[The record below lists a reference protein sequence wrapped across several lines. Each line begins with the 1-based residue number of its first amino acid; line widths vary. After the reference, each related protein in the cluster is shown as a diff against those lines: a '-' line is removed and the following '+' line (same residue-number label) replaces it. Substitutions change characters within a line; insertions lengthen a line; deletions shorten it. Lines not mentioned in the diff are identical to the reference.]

1 MARTVN
7 WDVLRDLASFRA
19 QKGCAISLYLDLDP
33 SVTPTAGDAAS
44 RINALLAD
52 GDRGFSKD
60 GLTHDQKVGLK
71 NDLARIEDFFAND
84 FDRDGSRGFAL
95 FVAGMDGVWSP
106 LPLTEPVPDLV
117 RIGRRLHLVP
127 LVPLIGRGDGA
138 IVAVVSR
145 ERGNLYRLSSGRLVE
160 LEDLSEE
167 QPRRHDQGGWSQARY
182 QRSID
187 NQAVQHVQTVA
198 EELQR
203 QLKRQKGTRAVVVS
217 TEEMRPEFESALDQD
232 SLAAVVGWASA
243 EAHATANDL
252 LETVAPVLERSR
264 RELEDDVVGRWLE
277 ETGKGARAAS
287 GWEQTLEAASDARVQ
302 VLLYADGV
310 RRKAWQCPKCLRVAA
325 IGGNCPLDGT
335 RMEEHDDAVD
345 LAVGR
350 VLEGGGTVWALQ
362 HRTDLDAVEGIG
374 ALLRF

>member
-232 SLAAVVGWASA
+232 SLAAVVGWTSA

>member
-7 WDVLRDLASFRA
+7 WDVMRDLAGFRA

-44 RINALLAD
+44 RINALLAE
-52 GDRGFSKD
+52 GDRSFSKE
-60 GLTHDQKVGLK
+60 GLTHDQKAGLK
-71 NDLARIEDFFAND
+71 SDLARIEQFFATD

-95 FVAGMDGVWSP
+95 FVAGMDGAWSAV
-106 LPLTEPVPDLV
+106 PLTEPVPDLV
-117 RIGRRLHLVP
+117 RIGRRFHLVP
-127 LVPLIGRGDGA
+127 LVPLVGRGDGA

-145 ERGNLYRLSSGRLVE
+145 ERGNLYRLRGGRLVE
-160 LEDLSEE
+160 LENLSEE

-198 EELQR
+198 EELER
-203 QLKRQKGTRAVVVS
+203 QLKRAKGTRAVVIS
-217 TEEMRPEFESALDQD
+217 TEEMRPEFESALDKD
-232 SLAAVVGWASA
+232 SLAAVVGWTTA

-252 LETVAPVLERSR
+252 LETVTPVLDRSR
-264 RELEDDVVGRWLE
+264 VELEDEVVERWLE
-277 ETGKGARAAS
+277 ESGKGARAAS

-310 RRKAWQCPKCLRVAA
+310 RRKAWQCPKCSRVAA
-325 IGGNCPLDGT
+325 TAGNCPLDGT

-345 LAVGR
+345 LAVCR

-362 HRTDLDAVEGIG
+362 HRTDLDAVEGVG